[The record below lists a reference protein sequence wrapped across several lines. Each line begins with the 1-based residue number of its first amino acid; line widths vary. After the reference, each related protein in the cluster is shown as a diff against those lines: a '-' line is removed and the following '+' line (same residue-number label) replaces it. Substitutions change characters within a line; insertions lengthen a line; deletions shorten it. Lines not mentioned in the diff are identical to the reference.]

1 VTVQTP
7 KADYRARQ
15 LERPDRFVAYIRR
28 ICEEPGR
35 RAGLRRGVGHRP
47 ETAYR
52 SHAYVAGWIPTGDS
66 TDGRAHEATEW
77 AYYAVAAMMAA
88 QPGRARRDEEADTD
102 PASADDDAPTPGLAD
117 VPGPRV
123 RTNLGVSLAQAVA
136 RGAATQRVIAH
147 DSAEKRLHLLTRQGL
162 AGVHRHLPATVRHL
176 RSANVPIDW
185 AVLILDLSR
194 WATARDY
201 VAKDWLQHYYRTLT
215 VPADPTALGSAE
227 S

>member
-1 VTVQTP
+1 LTVQTAR
-7 KADYRARQ
+7 ADFRARQ
-15 LERPDRFVAYIRR
+15 LEHPDRFVAYIGR

-47 ETAYR
+47 ETAFR
-52 SHAYVAGWIPTGDS
+52 SHAYVAGWVVPGDS
-66 TDGRAHEATEW
+66 TDGRAYEAKEW

-88 QPGRARRDEEADTD
+88 QPGRARRDEEADSD
-102 PASADDDAPTPGLAD
+102 PADADDAPTPAPAD
-117 VPGPRV
+117 VPGPRL

-136 RGAATQRVIAH
+136 RGGTTQRVIAH

-162 AGVHRHLPATVRHL
+162 TGVHRHLPATVRHL

-185 AVLILDLSR
+185 AVLIVDLSR
-194 WATARDY
+194 WATARDH
-201 VAKDWLQHYYRTLT
+201 VAKDWLQRFYRTLT
-215 VPADPTALGSAE
+215 VPADPTASGSAE